1 MFALPSR
8 YRVVT
13 SFDKE
18 NIREKRF
25 RFIKEPLMIYHLL
38 GGGFRGRGG
47 GDGGES
53 VVANRV

>member
-38 GGGFRGRGG
+38 CGGFRGGG
-47 GDGGES
+47 GGGGWGGIS
-53 VVANRV
+53 RS

>member
-25 RFIKEPLMIYHLL
+25 RFIKEPSMIYHLL
-38 GGGFRGRGG
+38 GGGFWGG
-47 GDGGES
+47 GGGMEGNQS
-53 VVANRV
+53 